1 MTGEYAGAV
10 SAAETAGGAQPCTQ
24 GALRAAEGAREAAGR
39 RGETP
44 GAAAAQADWLAARQY
59 AYLLFQ
65 RLFGAEP
72 SGELFSAIDV
82 AVARDA
88 FDIACGAADG
98 EPSFRELLG
107 VLESAA
113 GADAGGLDAWKAE
126 YTRLFVGPAA
136 LPAPP
141 WESVYT
147 SHGRL
152 VMQPSTLEVRSAYH
166 KCGFE
171 PALCRRVRT
180 TMWRW
185 SWTSWLRLPR
195 KPWRRASA
203 RTPRALATRW
213 RRARSSCR
221 NTWAFGCRSSRT
233 RCAGRGVPR
242 ATRPSPARSPP
253 SWPPTRR
260 GLQEPA
266 ARYSMDV

>member
-1 MTGEYAGAV
+1 M
-10 SAAETAGGAQPCTQ
+10 
-24 GALRAAEGAREAAGR
+24 
-39 RGETP
+39 
-44 GAAAAQADWLAARQY
+44 
-59 AYLLFQ
+59 
-65 RLFGAEP
+65 
-72 SGELFSAIDV
+72 FSAIDV

-171 PALCRRVRT
+171 PALCRRVPDDHVALELDFMAALAKEALEARQ
-180 TMWRW
+180 RADAKGARDA
-185 SWTSWLRLPR
+185 LA
-195 KPWRRASA
+195 ASA
-203 RTPRALATRW
+203 QFLQEHLGVWVQEFADALRGKGRAPRYAPVACALA
-213 RRARSSCR
+213 
-221 NTWAFGCRSSRT
+221 AFVASDAERL
-233 RCAGRGVPR
+233 AGAGGKV
-242 ATRPSPARSPP
+242 
-253 SWPPTRR
+253 
-260 GLQEPA
+260 
-266 ARYSMDV
+266 

>member
-44 GAAAAQADWLAARQY
+44 GAAAAQADGLAARQY

-171 PALCRRVRT
+171 PALCRRVPDDHVALELDFMAALAKEALEARQ
-180 TMWRW
+180 RADAKGARDA
-185 SWTSWLRLPR
+185 LA
-195 KPWRRASA
+195 ASA
-203 RTPRALATRW
+203 QFLQEHLGVWVQEFADALRGKGRAPRYAPVACALA
-213 RRARSSCR
+213 
-221 NTWAFGCRSSRT
+221 AFVASD
-233 RCAGRGVPR
+233 
-242 ATRPSPARSPP
+242 
-253 SWPPTRR
+253 
-260 GLQEPA
+260 A
-266 ARYSMDV
+266 ARLAGAGGKV